1 MKYFFV
7 QLEKNLSLY
16 YGKPC
21 QRQICE
27 CVKNLSEKYA
37 AKGSI
42 VPKNEFD
49 VYLKCKSESIQ
60 KTQK

>member
-16 YGKPC
+16 AVEPC
-21 QRQICE
+21 QRRICE

-37 AKGSI
+37 AKGSV
-42 VPKNEFD
+42 VPKQEFD
-49 VYLKCKSESIQ
+49 AYLKCKSESIQ

>member
-16 YGKPC
+16 ALEPC
-21 QRQICE
+21 KRQICE

-42 VPKNEFD
+42 VTKNEYEM
-49 VYLKCKSESIQ
+49 YLQCKRKTSSQ
-60 KTQK
+60 K